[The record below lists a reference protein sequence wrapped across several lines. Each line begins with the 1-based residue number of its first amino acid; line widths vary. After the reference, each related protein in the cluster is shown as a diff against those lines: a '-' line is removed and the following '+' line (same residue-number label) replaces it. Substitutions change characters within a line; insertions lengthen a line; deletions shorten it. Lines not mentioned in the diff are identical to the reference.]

1 MKWKLTVLATIKR
14 VSLVVWTLSSVEMN
28 RKHESLDFSLQGS
41 KKTDTRL
48 LWAGLVLVRGH
59 GGASM

>member
-28 RKHESLDFSLQGS
+28 KKHESLDFKSSRQQ
-41 KKTDTRL
+41 KD
-48 LWAGLVLVRGH
+48 GH
-59 GGASM
+59 